1 MYKISAPFDP
11 LPMSGRLEAGI
22 QRCVISSRAQ
32 SERVGLFH
40 KVREV
45 ADVKKKGYDMTVSK
59 LFFFRRFEKDDVD
72 RTIAYA
78 HKLESQTVTL
88 QMYNNKVKDRQH
100 GGASHQ
106 QPALRVLL
114 HLRRFSSASPAAS
127 LPQSKKHTREAQ
139 WGY

>member
-1 MYKISAPFDP
+1 M
-11 LPMSGRLEAGI
+11 
-22 QRCVISSRAQ
+22 
-32 SERVGLFH
+32 GLFH

-106 QPALRVLL
+106 QPACVFSCIYVGSLQL
-114 HLRRFSSASPAAS
+114 HRRLPSHSPKNIHARPNGDIKLS
-127 LPQSKKHTREAQ
+127 LVCKCK
-139 WGY
+139 